1 MSATASVNAIVERYH
16 TGATDYARYWAPV
29 LEATS
34 RRLLERLDEFVAAAG
49 DEVRLL
55 DVGTGTGTLA
65 LAAAARWP
73 GSHVIAS
80 DAAEGMIDVAR
91 SRAAEAGLADDG
103 RLTFVQGP
111 ADELPLPD
119 ASLDAVVSSFV
130 FQLVPNRLAA
140 LREAFRLLR
149 PGGRLAY
156 VTWLDR
162 ESREPF
168 LPMEEFDEAV
178 LDLQIEEPEEPA
190 EAHAGDVLS
199 ARAASSQLRR
209 AGFRD
214 VAAHEDELVY
224 DWTFDSYLDYKLA
237 YDERALLSML
247 STEQL
252 ARLER
257 LARERLARLSPADFR
272 WHAPI
277 VFATGVR
284 PG

>member
-1 MSATASVNAIVERYH
+1 MSAIVERYD
-16 TGATDYARYWAPV
+16 TGAADYARYWAPV

-34 RRLLERLDEFVAAAG
+34 RRLLERLDDFVADAG
-49 DEVRLL
+49 GRVRLL

-73 GSHVIAS
+73 DAQVIAS
-80 DAAEGMIDVAR
+80 DAAPGMLTVAR
-91 SRAAEAGLADDG
+91 SRATDHGLATDE
-103 RLTFVQGP
+103 RLTFVHGP

-119 ASLDAVVSSFV
+119 GSVDAVVSSFV
-130 FQLVPNRLAA
+130 LQLVPDRLAA
-140 LREAFRLLR
+140 LREAHRVLR

-178 LDLQIEEPEEPA
+178 LDLQIDEPEEEA
-190 EAHAGDVLS
+190 ETHAGDVLS

-214 VAAHEDELVY
+214 VAAREDELVY
-224 DWTFDSYLDYKLA
+224 QWTFESYLDYKLA
-237 YDERALLSML
+237 YDERALLSAL
-247 STEQL
+247 STEQQ
-252 ARLER
+252 ARLEQIARDR
-257 LARERLARLSPADFR
+257 LGRLSSSDFR

>member
-1 MSATASVNAIVERYH
+1 MSAIVERYD
-16 TGATDYARYWAPV
+16 TNAADYARYWAPV

-34 RRLLERLDEFVAAAG
+34 RRLLERLDAFVADAG
-49 DEVRLL
+49 GRVRLL

-73 GSHVIAS
+73 EAHVIAS
-80 DAAEGMIDVAR
+80 DAAQGMLTVAR
-91 SRAAEAGLADDG
+91 SRADENGLAAGG
-103 RLTFVQGP
+103 RLSFVHGP
-111 ADELPLPD
+111 ADSLPVPD
-119 ASLDAVVSSFV
+119 GSVDAVISSFV
-130 FQLVPNRLAA
+130 LQLVPDRLAA
-140 LREAFRLLR
+140 LREAYRLLR

-178 LDLQIEEPEEPA
+178 LDLQIEEPDEPA
-190 EAHAGDVLS
+190 EDHAGDVVS

-214 VAAHEDELVY
+214 VSAREDVLEY
-224 DWTFDSYLDYKLA
+224 DWTLESYLDYKLA
-237 YDERALLSML
+237 YDERSLVSML
-247 STEQL
+247 SAEQR
-252 ARLER
+252 ARLEQ
-257 LARERLARLSPADFR
+257 LARERLVRLKPTEFR

-277 VFATGVR
+277 VFASGIR
-284 PG
+284 PA

>member
-1 MSATASVNAIVERYH
+1 MSAIVERYD
-16 TGATDYARYWAPV
+16 TNAADYARYWAPV

-34 RRLLERLDEFVAAAG
+34 RRLLERLDEFVADARG
-49 DEVRLL
+49 RVRLL

-73 GSHVIAS
+73 EAQVICS
-80 DAAEGMIDVAR
+80 DAAQGMLTIAR
-91 SRAAEAGLADDG
+91 SRAAENGLATERAGDG
-103 RLTFVQGP
+103 RLSFVHGP
-111 ADELPLPD
+111 ADELPLPEG
-119 ASLDAVVSSFV
+119 SVDAVISSFV
-130 FQLVPNRLAA
+130 LQLVPDRLAA
-140 LREAFRLLR
+140 LREAYRLLR

-178 LDLQIEEPEEPA
+178 LDLQIEEPDEPA
-190 EAHAGDVLS
+190 EDHAGDVLS

-214 VAAHEDELVY
+214 VAAREDELVY

-237 YDERALLSML
+237 YDERSLMGML
-247 STEQL
+247 SAEQRT
-252 ARLER
+252 RLEQIARDR
-257 LARERLARLSPADFR
+257 LGRLSSSDFR

-277 VFATGVR
+277 VFASGIR
-284 PG
+284 PA